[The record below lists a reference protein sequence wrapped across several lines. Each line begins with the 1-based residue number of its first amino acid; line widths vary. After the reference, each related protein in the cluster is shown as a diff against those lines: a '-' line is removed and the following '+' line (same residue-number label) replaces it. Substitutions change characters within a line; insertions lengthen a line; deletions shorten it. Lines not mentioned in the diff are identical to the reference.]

1 MLIISR
7 IFQEQSNVNSE
18 NLETITLGAGCF
30 WCVEAVFNELQ
41 GVRKVV
47 SGYAGGHLPSPT
59 YREMCD
65 KNTGHA
71 EVVQI
76 KFDPQQISLRELL
89 DVFFT
94 THDPTTR
101 NQQGADVGSQYRSI
115 ILYQSPQ
122 QKQIAEEVTADFN
135 ARKIWAAPIVTEI
148 KPLEAFYPAE
158 PEHLQYYQRNPDKA
172 YCRIVIEPKVA
183 KLRNQHMEK
192 LRK

>member
-1 MLIISR
+1 M
-7 IFQEQSNVNSE
+7 
-18 NLETITLGAGCF
+18 
-30 WCVEAVFNELQ
+30 
-41 GVRKVV
+41 
-47 SGYAGGHLPSPT
+47 SGYAGGHVPNPT
-59 YREMCD
+59 YRAVCD
-65 KNTGHA
+65 ESTGHA

-76 KFDPQQISLRELL
+76 KCNPQQISRRELL
-89 DVFFT
+89 AVFFT

-101 NQQGADVGSQYRSI
+101 NRQGVDVGSQYRSI

-122 QKQIAEEVTADFN
+122 QKQIADFN
-135 ARKIWAAPIVTEI
+135 ARKIWAAPTVTEI

-158 PEHLQYYQRNPDKA
+158 LEHLQYYQRNQDKA